1 MRLSGV
7 CRDGLNR
14 FRPCGHTVSAASAD
28 DAKSE
33 RNVVDWIRRWWRQ
46 HDHYQWLSAYLAAHD
61 LQRFTRYMIAG
72 IVFVLGMVPVLI
84 LIGTGT
90 DDVPFLVI
98 GPAVIACC
106 LVMAVLWLTRWPTR
120 GQSAAFAIGANVC
133 IAASCLAQTH
143 PAAGLQGATAF
154 AALAGYVA
162 FFHTSRYLASTLLVA
177 TCTAIVLAIQN
188 SENGNIAVIVSK
200 LLILFV
206 CVLAVPFSAQVLV
219 HILGT
224 DALKSDT
231 DPLTELPN
239 RRAFNRSVRTLAAE
253 SVGNGSAVLAVLMID
268 LDAFKRVNDTAGHAA
283 GDQTLIEIAGIL
295 RRTRRNDSITARI
308 GGEEFVIAV
317 VGTEQAAIGMAERLR
332 RQIAATTWNV
342 TASVGVATAALARV
356 PATGVQ
362 VLVQDLVQAADR
374 AMYQAKRAGG
384 DQVYVAGRH
393 EQSYVDNPIV
403 SRTTAT
409 NGNTPW
415 TAAERALSG
424 DDASSTTA
432 AAIIEPTPAK
442 TRAAPTGVP
451 PEIMNPTPT
460 TVTSARKRL

>member
-1 MRLSGV
+1 MR
-7 CRDGLNR
+7 
-14 FRPCGHTVSAASAD
+14 PPVSAASAD

-46 HDHYQWLSAYLAAHD
+46 PDHYQWLSAYLAAHD

-72 IVFVLGMVPVLI
+72 IVSILGLVPVLI
-84 LIGTGT
+84 LISTRS
-90 DDVPFLVI
+90 DDVLFRVI

-106 LVMAVLWLTRWPTR
+106 LVMAGLWLTRWPTR
-120 GQSAAFAIGANVC
+120 GQSVAFALGANVC

-143 PAAGLQGATAF
+143 PAAGIQGATAF
-154 AALAGYVA
+154 VALAGYVA
-162 FFHTSRYLASTLLVA
+162 FFHTSRYLALTLLVA
-177 TCTAIVLAIQN
+177 TCTTTVLVIQN
-188 SENGNIAVIVSK
+188 SENVGVAMAVSK
-200 LLILFV
+200 LLVLLV
-206 CVLAVPFSAQVLV
+206 SVLAVPFSAQVLV

-253 SVGNGSAVLAVLMID
+253 SIGNGSAVLAVLMID

-295 RRTRRNDSITARI
+295 RRTRRSDSITARI

-342 TASVGVATAALARV
+342 TASVGVATATLARV
-356 PATGVQ
+356 PATGVEA
-362 VLVQDLVQAADR
+362 LVQDLVESADR
-374 AMYQAKRAGG
+374 AMYLAKRAGG
-384 DQVYVAGRH
+384 DQVYIAGRP
-393 EQSYVDNPIV
+393 EQTYVDNPIA

-409 NGNTPW
+409 NGNAPW
-415 TAAERALSG
+415 TTAERALSG
-424 DDASSTTA
+424 DDASSTA
-432 AAIIEPTPAK
+432 AAANIEPTPAK
-442 TRAAPTGVP
+442 TRAAPTGIP

>member
-1 MRLSGV
+1 
-7 CRDGLNR
+7 
-14 FRPCGHTVSAASAD
+14 
-28 DAKSE
+28 
-33 RNVVDWIRRWWRQ
+33 VDWIRQWWRQ
-46 HDHYQWLSAYLAAHD
+46 PDNYKWLSAYLAAHG

-72 IVFVLGMVPVLI
+72 IVLVLGMVPVLVM
-84 LIGTGT
+84 IGTGT
-90 DDVPFLVI
+90 DDVHFLLV

-106 LVMAVLWLTRWPTR
+106 LVMAGLWLTRWPTR
-120 GQSAAFAIGANVC
+120 GQSAAFAVGANVC

-143 PAAGLQGATAF
+143 PAAGLQGTTAF

-188 SENGNIAVIVSK
+188 SENGNIPVIVSK

-253 SVGNGSAVLAVLMID
+253 SVGNGAAVLAVLMID

-362 VLVQDLVQAADR
+362 VVVQDLVEAADR

-384 DQVYVAGRH
+384 DQVYVAGRP

>member
-1 MRLSGV
+1 
-7 CRDGLNR
+7 
-14 FRPCGHTVSAASAD
+14 
-28 DAKSE
+28 
-33 RNVVDWIRRWWRQ
+33 VDWIRQWWRQ
-46 HDHYQWLSAYLAAHD
+46 PDHYKWLSAYLAAHG

-72 IVFVLGMVPVLI
+72 IVLVLGMVPVLVM
-84 LIGTGT
+84 IGTGT
-90 DDVPFLVI
+90 DDVHFLLV

-106 LVMAVLWLTRWPTR
+106 LVMAGLWLTRWPTR
-120 GQSAAFAIGANVC
+120 GQSAAFAVGANVC

-143 PAAGLQGATAF
+143 PAAGLQGTTAF

-188 SENGNIAVIVSK
+188 SENGNIPVIVSK

-362 VLVQDLVQAADR
+362 VVVQDLVEAADR

-384 DQVYVAGRH
+384 DQVYVAGRP

>member
-1 MRLSGV
+1 
-7 CRDGLNR
+7 
-14 FRPCGHTVSAASAD
+14 
-28 DAKSE
+28 
-33 RNVVDWIRRWWRQ
+33 
-46 HDHYQWLSAYLAAHD
+46 
-61 LQRFTRYMIAG
+61 
-72 IVFVLGMVPVLI
+72 
-84 LIGTGT
+84 
-90 DDVPFLVI
+90 
-98 GPAVIACC
+98 
-106 LVMAVLWLTRWPTR
+106 MA
-120 GQSAAFAIGANVC
+120 I
-133 IAASCLAQTH
+133 
-143 PAAGLQGATAF
+143 
-154 AALAGYVA
+154 
-162 FFHTSRYLASTLLVA
+162 
-177 TCTAIVLAIQN
+177 
-188 SENGNIAVIVSK
+188 SK
-200 LLILFV
+200 LLILLV
-206 CVLAVPFSAQVLV
+206 SVLAVPFSAQVLV

-253 SVGNGSAVLAVLMID
+253 SIGNGSAVLAVLMID

-295 RRTRRNDSITARI
+295 RRTRRSDSITARI

-362 VLVQDLVQAADR
+362 ALVQDLVESADR
-374 AMYQAKRAGG
+374 AMYLAKRAGG
-384 DQVYVAGRH
+384 DQVYIAGRP
-393 EQSYVDNPIV
+393 EQTYVDNPIA

-409 NGNTPW
+409 NGNAPW
-415 TAAERALSG
+415 TTAERALSG

-432 AAIIEPTPAK
+432 AANIEPTPAK
-442 TRAAPTGVP
+442 TRAAPTGIP

>member
-1 MRLSGV
+1 
-7 CRDGLNR
+7 
-14 FRPCGHTVSAASAD
+14 
-28 DAKSE
+28 
-33 RNVVDWIRRWWRQ
+33 VDWIRQWWRQ
-46 HDHYQWLSAYLAAHD
+46 PDNYKWLSAYLAAHG

-72 IVFVLGMVPVLI
+72 IVLVLGMVPVLVM
-84 LIGTGT
+84 IGTGT
-90 DDVPFLVI
+90 DDVHFLLV

-106 LVMAVLWLTRWPTR
+106 LVMAGLWLTRWPTR
-120 GQSAAFAIGANVC
+120 GQSAAFAVGANVC

-143 PAAGLQGATAF
+143 PAAGLQGTTAF

-188 SENGNIAVIVSK
+188 SENGNIPVIVSK

-253 SVGNGSAVLAVLMID
+253 SVGNGAAVLAVLMID

-362 VLVQDLVQAADR
+362 VVVQDLVEAADR

-384 DQVYVAGRH
+384 DQVYVAGRP

-403 SRTTAT
+403 SRTTAS

>member
-1 MRLSGV
+1 
-7 CRDGLNR
+7 
-14 FRPCGHTVSAASAD
+14 
-28 DAKSE
+28 
-33 RNVVDWIRRWWRQ
+33 VDWIRQWWRQ
-46 HDHYQWLSAYLAAHD
+46 PDHYKWLSAYLAAHG

-72 IVFVLGMVPVLI
+72 IVLVLGMVPVLVM
-84 LIGTGT
+84 IGTGT
-90 DDVPFLVI
+90 DDVHFLLV

-106 LVMAVLWLTRWPTR
+106 LVMAGLWLTRWPTR
-120 GQSAAFAIGANVC
+120 GQSAAFAVGANVC

-143 PAAGLQGATAF
+143 PAAGLQGITAF

-253 SVGNGSAVLAVLMID
+253 SVGNGAAVLAVLMID

-362 VLVQDLVQAADR
+362 VVVQDLVEAADR

-384 DQVYVAGRH
+384 DQVYVAGRP